1 MEKNIKVNT
10 GRIDLKLRLVMNLGK
25 NISLVKAVHHNGR
38 SRITV
43 DFG

>member
-25 NISLVKAVHHNGR
+25 NITLVKVVHYNGR
-38 SRITV
+38 SRITA